1 MDPATADLWSTA
13 GCEIALQS
21 YESHDEAQWVMEC
34 WIPELPLELN
44 DSRLEG
50 HSRSDE
56 RRDAKCRA
64 LRLRLLRC
72 RHRAG
77 FTPNRPSSF
86 PLSQLFRKSAGVAL
100 GVVYKAEATQLR
112 RSSQSNFCPTTSP
125 ATSKHSSVCAIR
137 LRCLGAK
144 SSQHLHY
151 SRNR

>member
-64 LRLRLLRC
+64 LSVVPDSHPIGQVVSRYRIVQKI
-72 RHRAG
+72 G
-77 FTPNRPSSF
+77 GGGIGS
-86 PLSQLFRKSAGVAL
+86 GV
-100 GVVYKAEATQLR
+100 
-112 RSSQSNFCPTTSP
+112 
-125 ATSKHSSVCAIR
+125 
-137 LRCLGAK
+137 
-144 SSQHLHY
+144 
-151 SRNR
+151 